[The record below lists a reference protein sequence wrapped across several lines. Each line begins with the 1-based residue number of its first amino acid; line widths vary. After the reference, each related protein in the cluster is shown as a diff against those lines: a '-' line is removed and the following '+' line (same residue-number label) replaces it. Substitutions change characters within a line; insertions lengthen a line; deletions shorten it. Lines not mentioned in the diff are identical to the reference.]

1 MKSKNPSH
9 IRTRA
14 KAQRQPRLKRLNADA
29 AGIDCGAA
37 THYAAVPR
45 DRDPQPVRS
54 FRTYTTDLHRLADWL
69 VACGVK
75 TVAMEATGVYWI
87 PVFEILEARGLE
99 VILVNAYHVKNVPG
113 RKSDV
118 SDAEW
123 LQQLHSF
130 GLLRGSFR
138 PSAQIARL
146 RTYMRYRQELVE
158 AVSTTINRI
167 QKALVQMNLQ
177 LHVALSDV
185 MGTTGLK
192 IVRDI
197 VAGETD
203 PERLA
208 RHRDPH
214 CHASPEEIAAA
225 LTGHYT
231 AEHVFLLK
239 QHVEAF
245 DFHQRQIEACDVEV
259 EAYLTEIAATCALPT
274 EALPPRRRKG
284 GGAGRHEP
292 AFEVRPLLHRLTH
305 RDLSQID
312 GIGPYNA
319 LRLVAEIGTDMSPW
333 ATEGRFTSWLTLAPN
348 NKISG
353 GKLLSSRTRASTNR
367 AAAIFRSAA
376 VSLARGQTALGAF
389 YRRLAYRAGK
399 AVAVTATARKL
410 AILVYRTLKGEIRY
424 QDPGAEAYDRRRR
437 EALVRS
443 LRKRATVLGFNL
455 VDIGTGEILPG
466 VS

>member
-1 MKSKNPSH
+1 MKSKN
-9 IRTRA
+9 RCKVAAREGA
-14 KAQRQPRLKRLNADA
+14 KRRPRMRRLNPDA
-29 AGIDCGAA
+29 AGIDCGAT

-45 DRDPQPVRS
+45 DRDPQAVRS

-158 AVSTTINRI
+158 AVSMTINRI
-167 QKALVQMNLQ
+167 QKALVQMNLH

-197 VAGETD
+197 IAGETN

-208 RHRDPH
+208 LHRDPR
-214 CHASPEEIAAA
+214 CHASQEEIAAA

-239 QHVEAF
+239 QHLEVF

-259 EAYLTEIAATCALPT
+259 EAYLTEMAQNCAPPA
-274 EALPPRRRKG
+274 EALPRRRRKG
-284 GGAGRHEP
+284 GGRHEP

-305 RDLSQID
+305 RDLSEID

-333 ATEGRFTSWLTLAPN
+333 ATESRFTSWLTLAPN

-353 GKLLSSRTRASTNR
+353 GRLLSSRTRASTNR

-389 YRRLAYRAGK
+389 YRRLAYRVGK

-437 EALVRS
+437 EVLVRS
-443 LRKRATVLGFNL
+443 LRKRASVLGFSL
-455 VDIGTGEILPG
+455 VDTGTGEILPG

>member
-1 MKSKNPSH
+1 MKSKNRSKV
-9 IRTRA
+9 RS
-14 KAQRQPRLKRLNADA
+14 RQGVKRHSRLKRLNPDA
-29 AGIDCGAA
+29 AGIDCGS
-37 THYAAVPR
+37 TMHYAAVPR
-45 DRDPQPVRS
+45 DRDPEPVRS
-54 FRTYTTDLHRLADWL
+54 FRTYTADLHRLADWL

-87 PVFEILEARGLE
+87 PIFEILEERGLE

-146 RTYMRYRQELVE
+146 RTYMRHRQELVE
-158 AVSTTINRI
+158 TVSQTINRI
-167 QKALVQMNLQ
+167 QKALVQMNLH

-197 VAGETD
+197 VAGETSA
-203 PERLA
+203 ERLA
-208 RHRDPH
+208 RHRDPR
-214 CHASPEEIAAA
+214 CRASSEEITSA

-231 AEHVFLLK
+231 VEHVFLLK
-239 QHVEAF
+239 QHLEVF
-245 DFHQRQIEACDVEV
+245 DFHQRQIEVCDAEV
-259 EAYLTEIAATCALPT
+259 EAYLTQMAQQCAPPA
-274 EALPPRRRKG
+274 EALPRRRRKG
-284 GGAGRHEP
+284 GGRHDP

-305 RDLSQID
+305 RDLSEID

-319 LRLVAEIGTDMSPW
+319 LRLVAEIGTDMGPW
-333 ATEGRFTSWLTLAPN
+333 TTESRFTSWLTLAPN

-353 GKLLSSRTRASTNR
+353 GRLLSSRTRASANR
-367 AAAIFRSAA
+367 AAAIFRGAA

-389 YRRLAYRAGK
+389 YRRLAYRVGK

-424 QDPGAEAYDRRRR
+424 QDPGAEAYDRQRR
-437 EALVRS
+437 EAVVRG
-443 LRKRATVLGFNL
+443 LRKRASVLGFNL
-455 VDIGTGEILPG
+455 VDTGTGEILSG